1 MMVDARSCPV
11 SFPIEIDAKTGRA
24 HQLLELLVNANQNLR
39 ICTHAFGVEG
49 SFMKL
54 YQFFAS
60 PFPTR
65 VRLMLYAKGIPFE
78 IVEPPGFGN
87 SNLPKGDYLKLNPLG
102 RVPTLVLDDGRA
114 LPESEVICEY
124 LEETFPTPPLLPV
137 DPWQRAQVRLVT
149 RISDIY
155 LVMAM
160 VPLFD
165 TLATRRSEWD
175 RVLID
180 AAVDKVAEALAA
192 LEFYI
197 GINGYAVGPSL
208 TVADGALAPMLILA
222 EEWAP
227 SVFGTDPPLHRFPKL
242 SAYWHDVQADP
253 VVSRVVRETRDAI
266 AQSRAQRLQAKGQ

>member
-1 MMVDARSCPV
+1 
-11 SFPIEIDAKTGRA
+11 
-24 HQLLELLVNANQNLR
+24 
-39 ICTHAFGVEG
+39 
-49 SFMKL
+49 MKL

-87 SNLPKGDYLKLNPLG
+87 SKLPKGDYLKLNPLG

-124 LEETFPTPPLLPV
+124 LEETFPSPPLLPA
-137 DPWQRAQVRLVT
+137 DSWQRAQVRLVT

-165 TLATRRSEWD
+165 LLATKRSQWN
-175 RVLID
+175 RAVIG

-192 LEFYI
+192 LEVYI
-197 GINGYAVGPSL
+197 GISGYAVGPAL

-227 SVFGTDPPLHRFPKL
+227 SVFGTDTPLHRFPKL
-242 SAYWHDVQADP
+242 SAYWRSVQTDP
-253 VVSRVVRETRDAI
+253 IVSRVVQETREAI
-266 AQSRAQRLQAKGQ
+266 EQSRRQRVETAGQ